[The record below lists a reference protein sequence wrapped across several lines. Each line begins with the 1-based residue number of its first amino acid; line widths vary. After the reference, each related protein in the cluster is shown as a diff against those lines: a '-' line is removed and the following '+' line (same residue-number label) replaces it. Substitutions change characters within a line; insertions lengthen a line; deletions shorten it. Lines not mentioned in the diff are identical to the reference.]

1 MFWPVA
7 FYLAGWRFR
16 PFLFHPVK
24 NRVKDFDMMPHDR
37 YGLSILQAESI
48 DFYVPCYADGMRAGK
63 PSKSDKT
70 DFAERLCRLREA
82 AGLSQRAVAKQM
94 DISQPSYANWETHNV
109 SLKPEQITR
118 LAKVLGVRV
127 EELLEEPRS
136 GSRRGGPKGR
146 VRQVFEMV
154 ANLPRGQQQ
163 QIVEVVEAIVEKK
176 IAASR

>member
-1 MFWPVA
+1 MI
-7 FYLAGWRFR
+7 
-16 PFLFHPVK
+16 
-24 NRVKDFDMMPHDR
+24 PHDR
-37 YGLSILQAESI
+37 YGLSCMQAKSI
-48 DFYVPCYADGMRAGK
+48 DFFMPCYDHDMKTGK
-63 PSKSDKT
+63 PSKSNKT

-94 DISQPSYANWETHNV
+94 GISQPSYANWETHNV
-109 SLKPEQITR
+109 SLKPEQITM

-136 GSRRGGPKGR
+136 PGRRGGPKGK

-154 ANLPRGQQQ
+154 SNLPRGQQQ

-176 IAASR
+176 AAAR